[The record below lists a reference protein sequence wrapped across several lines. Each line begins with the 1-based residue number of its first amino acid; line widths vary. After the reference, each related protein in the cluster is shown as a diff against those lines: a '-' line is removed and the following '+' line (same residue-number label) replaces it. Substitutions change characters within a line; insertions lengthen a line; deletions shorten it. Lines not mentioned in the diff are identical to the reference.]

1 MKMHSRVTFFEG
13 HKQKSEYLLIVCF
26 LECAARWD
34 DGINLDTFFLSFKKF
49 LFFFSFC
56 CGPFFKVFVEF
67 VTTLLFFMFCYSGG
81 HDSATDLI

>member
-49 LFFFSFC
+49 LFFFLFAVDHFLKSLLNLSQHC
-56 CGPFFKVFVEF
+56 FFLCFAILVD
-67 VTTLLFFMFCYSGG
+67 TTQQ
-81 HDSATDLI
+81 LI